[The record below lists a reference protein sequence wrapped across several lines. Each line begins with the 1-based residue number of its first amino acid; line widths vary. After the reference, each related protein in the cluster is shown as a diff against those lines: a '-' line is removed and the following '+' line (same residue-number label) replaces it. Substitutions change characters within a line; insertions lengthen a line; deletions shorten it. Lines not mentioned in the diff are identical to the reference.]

1 MPARRA
7 IRRKTNETAANTI
20 AKATLPKIGA
30 ILIWLGRPL
39 FFLGIAVITG
49 LLFFCLFI
57 GKAVIAGTRT
67 RLTLPKIL
75 VPKIQIPKLTLTLP
89 KIRLHK
95 LKILKVKIL
104 RLAAILISLSA
115 VAIFL
120 GFWVLRDLPTP
131 GQLVTRDQQITTK
144 IYDRNG
150 VLLYKIYRN
159 QNRTLVPL
167 SEIPLY
173 VRQATIAIEDASFY
187 SHSGVSIKGIVRAM
201 VRNTSRSE
209 LAGGSTITQQLVKNA
224 LLSPEKTISRK
235 FKEILLAVQVELA
248 FSKDQILEMYLNEG
262 GYGGA
267 AYGIEEAS
275 QLYFGKPARGLTLAE
290 GALIA
295 GLPQAPTT
303 YSPFGTNPQFARTRQ
318 LEVLARMVHEGY
330 ITQRELE
337 TAASEQLVFAPQKTD
352 IKAPHFVM
360 YVKQLL
366 AQNYGERMVE
376 EGGLEVTTSLD
387 LTVQEMA
394 EKTVWEEMEKIR
406 GLRISN
412 GAAMVTDPKT
422 GEVLAMVGSKN
433 YFDTHTD
440 GNFNVTT
447 ALRQPGSSIKPVNY
461 SYALE
466 SGRYSPASMLVD
478 SPITYNIT
486 GSEPYAPRNYD
497 NRFHGN
503 VPLRQALG
511 SSFNVPAVKVL
522 ASYGV
527 DQMIEQGRK
536 MGITT
541 WENPS
546 NYGLSLT
553 LGGGEVKMADMAVV
567 YGTLANYGNRVDLN
581 PIIKVTDYR
590 GRVLEEK
597 DCASEATTAK
607 DCGNQVL
614 NPSVA
619 FILTDILRD
628 NNART
633 PAFGPNS
640 LLNIPN
646 HKEVAVKTGTT
657 QNLRDNWAIG
667 YTQNYVVAA
676 WVGNNDNTPM
686 AYVASGITGASPIWN
701 KIMSNL
707 LEGKPNH
714 SWEEPEGLVKT
725 SICSIT
731 GTLPCEGCPTRTEYF
746 LPGTEPKY
754 QCKPEDFQK
763 KEETTSQEPPSD

>member
-1 MPARRA
+1 MPAKNVYRHHKYA
-7 IRRKTNETAANTI
+7 TAARKIVQN
-20 AKATLPKIGA
+20 TLPKLGI

-39 FFLGIAVITG
+39 FFLLTLIITSTVFLCWLVGKILILAVLDTAK
-49 LLFFCLFI
+49 LP
-57 GKAVIAGTRT
+57 K
-67 RLTLPKIL
+67 LPKI
-75 VPKIQIPKLTLTLP
+75 VFAIPRVRKPFLSFSFKVAP
-89 KIRLHK
+89 
-95 LKILKVKIL
+95 LKHIFIMVTFM
-104 RLAAILISLSA
+104 A
-115 VAIFL
+115 VAL
-120 GFWVLRDLPTP
+120 GSFWFWLLRDLPKP

-144 IYDRNG
+144 IYDRNRN
-150 VLLYKIYRN
+150 LLYKIYRS

-167 SEIPLY
+167 SDIPLY
-173 VRQATIAIEDASFY
+173 VRQATIAIEDAGFY
-187 SHSGVSIKGIVRAM
+187 SHSGVSVKGIVRALG
-201 VRNTSRSE
+201 RNITRSE

-224 LLSPEKTISRK
+224 LLSPEKTLTRK
-235 FKEILLAVQVELA
+235 LKEIVLAFQVELA
-248 FSKDQILEMYLNEG
+248 FSKDQIFEMYLNEV

-275 QLYFGKPARGLTLAE
+275 QLYFGKPARELTLAE

-303 YSPFGTNPQFARTRQ
+303 YSPFGANPQFARTRQ

-330 ITQRELE
+330 IAQQQMEE
-337 TAASEQLVFAPQKTD
+337 ASGEQLVFAPQKTD

-366 AQNYGERMVE
+366 AQEYGERMVE

-387 LTVQEMA
+387 LGIQEMA
-394 EKTVWEEMEKIR
+394 EKVVWEETEKIR

-433 YFDTHTD
+433 YFESRID

-461 SYALE
+461 AYALE
-466 SGRYSPASMLVD
+466 SGRYTPASTIPD
-478 SPITYNIT
+478 TPITYNIA

-503 VPLRQALG
+503 VPLRTALG

-527 DQMIEQGRK
+527 VQMIEQGRK

-553 LGGGEVKMADMAVV
+553 LGGGEVKMVDMAVV
-567 YGTLANYGNRVDLN
+567 YATLANYGQRVDLQ
-581 PIIKVTDYR
+581 PILKVTDYR
-590 GRVLEEK
+590 GRVLEEN
-597 DCASEATTAK
+597 DCLELLAN
-607 DCGNQVL
+607 DCGQQVL
-614 NPSVA
+614 DPHVA
-619 FILTDILRD
+619 FILTDILYD

-686 AYVASGITGASPIWN
+686 AYVASGVTGATPIWH
-701 KIMSNL
+701 KVMASL
-707 LEGKPNH
+707 LENQPNH
-714 SWEEPEGLVKT
+714 PWEEPEGLVKT
-725 SICSIT
+725 NICSIT

-746 LPGTEPKY
+746 LSGTEPKY
-754 QCKPEDFQK
+754 HCSSEQIKEKLEKEK
-763 KEETTSQEPPSD
+763 KETTSQESPSD